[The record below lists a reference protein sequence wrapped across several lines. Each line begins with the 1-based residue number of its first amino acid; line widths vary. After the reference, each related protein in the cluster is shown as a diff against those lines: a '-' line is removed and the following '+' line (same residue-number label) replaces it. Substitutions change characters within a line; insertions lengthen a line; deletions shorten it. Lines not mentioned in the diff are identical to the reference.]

1 MKPLRIYLWPGRA
14 LILGCEIDS
23 RPHAH
28 HALQMTQ
35 ALRGSFLMER
45 NGVVER
51 RVAACFRPGEV
62 HRIDSEGALLAHC
75 FIEPGHKALHALGDD
90 LMPAM
95 PLATP
100 LCAALTALWEGGPQ
114 RGAVESLAKSWCDA
128 WLPGFE
134 QSPSFDARVARALD
148 YWAQDRDCSA
158 AALAAKVALSPG
170 RFAHLFREHTGL
182 PMRRYLLWMRLLAV
196 VDALAAGNNLT
207 HAAHAAGFADLA
219 HMSRVFHATFGVVPS
234 TLTRNQIVN

>member
-14 LILGCEIDS
+14 LVLGTEIDS

-35 ALRGSFLMER
+35 ALAGSFL
-45 NGVVER
+45 VER
-51 RVAACFRPGEV
+51 GGVETRCTAACLLPGEM
-62 HRIDSEGALLAHC
+62 HRISSDGALLAHC
-75 FIEPGHKALHALGDD
+75 FIEPGHRALHALRREAV
-90 LMPAM
+90 PAL
-95 PLATP
+95 PAP
-100 LCAALTALWEGGPQ
+100 LCEGLTALWDGQ
-114 RGAVESLAKSWCDA
+114 ALRGDVEALAQAWCDV

-134 QSPSFDARVARALD
+134 LAPSFDARVAKALQH
-148 YWAQDRDCSA
+148 WAQDRECTA
-158 AALAAKVALSPG
+158 AELAAHVALSPG

-196 VDALAAGNNLT
+196 VDHLASGSNLT
-207 HAAHAAGFADLA
+207 EAAHAAGFADLA

-234 TLTRNQIVN
+234 TLTRNQIVD